1 MAERIND
8 DENNQSDV
16 QGRIPRFIL
25 VKLTITLILNIVWLA
40 WLAYVAVVPIVIK
53 TYITYKVRI
62 IILKNNKLY
71 IL

>member
-1 MAERIND
+1 MAERMND
-8 DENNQSDV
+8 DEDNQSDV
-16 QGRIPRFIL
+16 QGRIPRFLLVIL
-25 VKLTITLILNIVWLA
+25 AVTLILNIVWLA

>member
-8 DENNQSDV
+8 DESNQSDV
-16 QGRIPRFIL
+16 QGRIPRFLL
-25 VKLTITLILNIVWLA
+25 VKLTIALILNIVWLA